1 MYNILIATGAAI
13 VAFVLG
19 FVAAGWVAG
28 FVPALL
34 AFAVVWFLLAR
45 RTGKQVEGVV
55 QLAMAAMQ
63 AGKIDDARRLLESAL
78 PFGKWQILV
87 APQIHG
93 QIGTIDYMQAVGAHL
108 QKQYPAAKARF
119 ATAREHLEKSWSRD
133 WRAKSVLAALHH
145 REGRPDDAV
154 AVLEKASGP
163 AGGEPLF
170 WGLYA
175 FVLNEQKKREEALK
189 VVGRGL
195 QANKESKPLKD
206 IQEALTN
213 KKRPD
218 FKVLG
223 EGWFQFFPE
232 DIPRERLMEMHG
244 IKPPQARSPKTW
256 PQPRR

>member
-1 MYNILIATGAAI
+1 MYNILIAAGAGIA
-13 VAFVLG
+13 AFILG

-34 AFAVVWFLLAR
+34 AFAVAWFLLAR
-45 RTGKQVEGVV
+45 RTGKQVEGIVN
-55 QLAMAAMQ
+55 LAMSAMQ
-63 AGKIDDARRLLESAL
+63 GGKIDEARSLLESAL
-78 PFGKWQILV
+78 PFGKWQVLV
-87 APQIHG
+87 GEQIHG
-93 QIGTIDYMQAVGAHL
+93 QIGAIDYVQAVGLHL

-119 ATAREHLEKSWSRD
+119 ATARDHLEKAWNRD
-133 WRAKSVLAALHH
+133 WRAKAVLAALHH

-163 AGGEPLF
+163 AGGEALF

-175 FVLNEQKKREEALK
+175 FVLNEAKKRDEALK

-195 QANKESKPLKD
+195 QENKESKPLKD

-232 DIPRERLMEMHG
+232 DIPRERLMEMQG
-244 IKPPQARSPKTW
+244 IQQPKGRPPKTW